1 MSDNREFKDLALRAI
16 DLGLLTEEEVALI
29 SRAGT
34 RKSRYQARH
43 LVDLRRILTQR
54 LIENPELFH
63 KLFKEH

>member
-1 MSDNREFKDLALRAI
+1 MNDNQRDFINLAQKAI
-16 DLGLLTEEEVALI
+16 ALGLLSRGEIALI

-63 KLFKEH
+63 KLLK